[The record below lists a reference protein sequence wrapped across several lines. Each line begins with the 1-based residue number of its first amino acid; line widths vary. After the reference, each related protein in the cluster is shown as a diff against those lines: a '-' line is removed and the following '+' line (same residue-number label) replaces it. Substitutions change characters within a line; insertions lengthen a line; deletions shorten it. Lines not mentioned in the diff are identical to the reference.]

1 MKTFGALICLAALLA
16 GCTQQVEPVNV
27 EYRIPVE
34 VEQVEIDNVE
44 SVVVATGTLRTV
56 TEAELKTEVPGHF
69 FLNRNADGI
78 PYAEGSVVSKDELI
92 AEILGE
98 DARLFARIESTT
110 IALENAREELSR
122 RKDLYAEN
130 LVSEAELKQQE
141 QAYES
146 ALLEY
151 DRSKLNVHKTR
162 IVSTTDGV
170 ILRLARG
177 ANNVPISNG
186 TYVSPGFSVATIASL
201 DKLIADINL
210 IGPELGRVQP
220 GQKVRIRHYAFDDL
234 TVQAEVLRISPELDP
249 QTHTFRAEV
258 IVNNDE
264 GLLRPGMFVEV
275 AIITEQR
282 AQVPVLPRESV
293 TRRSSGNV
301 VFLID
306 GQRAKQQLVRLGLG
320 DDEKVQV
327 LDGVISGDRV
337 VVRGLETLAD
347 GTRVRVLGDD

>member
-1 MKTFGALICLAALLA
+1 M
-16 GCTQQVEPVNV
+16 
-27 EYRIPVE
+27 
-34 VEQVEIDNVE
+34 
-44 SVVVATGTLRTV
+44 
-56 TEAELKTEVPGHF
+56 
-69 FLNRNADGI
+69 
-78 PYAEGSVVSKDELI
+78 
-92 AEILGE
+92 
-98 DARLFARIESTT
+98 
-110 IALENAREELSR
+110 
-122 RKDLYAEN
+122 
-130 LVSEAELKQQE
+130 
-141 QAYES
+141 
-146 ALLEY
+146 
-151 DRSKLNVHKTR
+151 
-162 IVSTTDGV
+162 
-170 ILRLARG
+170 
-177 ANNVPISNG
+177 
-186 TYVSPGFSVATIASL
+186 
-201 DKLIADINL
+201 
-210 IGPELGRVQP
+210 
-220 GQKVRIRHYAFDDL
+220 
-234 TVQAEVLRISPELDP
+234 QAEVLRISPELDP